1 MKARLTLFKYFL
13 GLGLGYCYTAAWKA
27 ADRQLAFQRR
37 GKYAHG

>member
-1 MKARLTLFKYFL
+1 MKARLTLFHYF
-13 GLGLGYCYTAAWKA
+13 LGLGYCYTAAWKA